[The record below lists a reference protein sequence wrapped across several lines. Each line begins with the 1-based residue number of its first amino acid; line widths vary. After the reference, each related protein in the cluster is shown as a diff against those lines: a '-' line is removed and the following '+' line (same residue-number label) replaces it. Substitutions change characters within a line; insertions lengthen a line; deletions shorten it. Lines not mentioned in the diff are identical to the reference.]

1 MDSRSDSLKAAQKR
15 YARSL
20 KRVEIQF
27 SASELPLYNKL
38 QKRAFE
44 EGKRVTRLIKEIIA
58 KWP

>member
-27 SASELPLYNKL
+27 TSTELPLYDKL

-44 EGKRVTRLIKEIIA
+44 EGKSVNRLIKDTIA